1 MEEIVKNLDL
11 KKKEILE
18 LLKKELA
25 GIRSNRP
32 HPGLVEGIRVDYLGS
47 IMPIIQIASIQ
58 ISPPNSLIIQPWDKS
73 SLSAVEKAIQSAD
86 LGVSTSNEG
95 THIRVILPALSDE
108 RREELIKLAG
118 KKLEEMRIRM
128 RIERDEARKEIQKAY
143 NSDLMTED
151 DKFKFLED
159 IQNLTEEFNKIG
171 EELLKSKQEEL
182 KK

>member
-32 HPGLVEGIRVDYLGS
+32 HPGLVEGIRIDYLGS
-47 IMPIIQIASIQ
+47 ILPMKQIASVQ
-58 ISPPNSLIIQPWDKS
+58 VSPPNSLIVQPWDKGA
-73 SLSAVEKAIQSAD
+73 LSAIEKAIQTAD

-108 RREELIKLAG
+108 RREELRKLAG
-118 KKLEEMRIRM
+118 KKLEEMRKRIRQ
-128 RIERDEARKEIQKAY
+128 ERDRFRKEIQKAY
-143 NSDLMTED
+143 DNNQMTED

-159 IQNLTEEFNKIG
+159 VQNITEEFNKQG
-171 EELLKSKQEEL
+171 EELLKSKEEEL